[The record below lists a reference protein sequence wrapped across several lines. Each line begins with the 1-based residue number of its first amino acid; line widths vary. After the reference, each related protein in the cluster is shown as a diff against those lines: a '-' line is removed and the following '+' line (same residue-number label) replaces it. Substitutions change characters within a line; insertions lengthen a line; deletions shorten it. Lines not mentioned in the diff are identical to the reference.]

1 MAATERLF
9 FALLPPPAIQAELG
23 RLAAWCERRCG
34 GRAVVPENI
43 HLTLLFLGEL
53 APGQVEAVCRA
64 PAGLR
69 VAPFEV
75 RLERIEYW
83 PRPRLYCAVPLQPL
97 AAAAALAAA
106 LQQAVRDVVA
116 VPARPFSAHVTLLRR
131 PRRLQELPMP
141 PIAWTAT
148 GFCLMS
154 ARRVDGELHYVPVE
168 SWACA

>member
-1 MAATERLF
+1 MVTTERLF
-9 FALLPPPAIQAELG
+9 FALLPPPAVRAELG

-34 GRAVVPENI
+34 GRAVAPENI

-53 APGQVEAVCRA
+53 TPTQAAVARQ
-64 PAGLR
+64 AGDGLT

-83 PRPRLYCAVPLQPL
+83 PGPRLYCAVPLQPL

-106 LQQAVRDVVA
+106 LQQAMRALVA
-116 VPARPFSAHVTLLRR
+116 MPERPFSAHVTLLRR
-131 PRRLQELPMP
+131 PRRLHELPMP

-148 GFCLMS
+148 GFCLMR
-154 ARRVDGELHYVPVE
+154 ACRLAGELRYEPVE
-168 SWACA
+168 SWDCA